1 MNRIGAKGTALITG
15 ASTGIGAV
23 YADRLAKRGH
33 DLILVARN
41 KERLASL
48 ARRLSNCTGRKVE
61 TLEADL
67 TSPADLQRVEDI
79 LRTNASISMLVNNA
93 GVGAAGTLVASDV
106 DKMDDMIRLNVTAL
120 TRLTYAAAP
129 GFVARGNGT
138 IINISSTV
146 AIAPEMLNGVYGG
159 TKAFV
164 IVGETS
170 LGGRIAQAFFWCAVV
185 AIPLGILMASFR
197 WLFEL
202 INPVAAPMRAM
213 PLTAFLPAFIAL
225 FGMDETMKVAFLWFG
240 MFFYLLA
247 VVVEEVNRVD
257 NSLLETAYTLGAKQ
271 RNALWLLFR
280 ASFPAIFSSFRILY
294 DIGWTYVILAEMVNS
309 RKGVGYMVEAAR
321 KVLDFERVYAGIIAI
336 GIAAFLFRFLLTF
349 LEGRLFPWR
358 KGSST
363 FSGSG
368 AAVPSA
374 TAHLKAAK
382 HGA

>member
-1 MNRIGAKGTALITG
+1 MPTISDLLTIRKEISPRA
-15 ASTGIGAV
+15 
-23 YADRLAKRGH
+23 RL
-33 DLILVARN
+33 V
-41 KERLASL
+41 LAFVSW
-48 ARRLSNCTGRKVE
+48 
-61 TLEADL
+61 
-67 TSPADLQRVEDI
+67 
-79 LRTNASISMLVNNA
+79 
-93 GVGAAGTLVASDV
+93 
-106 DKMDDMIRLNVTAL
+106 
-120 TRLTYAAAP
+120 
-129 GFVARGNGT
+129 GFVVLVWFGLTHWEILPPFSLPKPMGVVRAFGKLWTEYDLLGNVVE
-138 IINISSTV
+138 SWW
-146 AIAPEMLNGVYGG
+146 
-159 TKAFV
+159 
-164 IVGETS
+164 
-170 LGGRIAQAFFWCAVV
+170 RIAQAFFWCAII

-247 VVVEEVNRVD
+247 VVVEEANRVD
-257 NSLLETAYTLGAKQ
+257 NALLETAYTLGAK
-271 RNALWLLFR
+271 RRHVLWLMFR

-294 DIGWTYVILAEMVNS
+294 DIGWTYVILAEMVNA

-349 LEGRLFPWR
+349 LERRLFPWR
-358 KGSST
+358 QAATT
-363 FSGSG
+363 FLSGAA

-374 TAHLKAAK
+374 HAHLKAAK

>member
-1 MNRIGAKGTALITG
+1 MSDLFAIRKEVSPRVRWT
-15 ASTGIGAV
+15 
-23 YADRLAKRGH
+23 LAFGSWAFLVVLWIVLTQWEILPPFSLPKPLGVIRAFGKLWTEY
-33 DLILVARN
+33 DLL
-41 KERLASL
+41 
-48 ARRLSNCTGRKVE
+48 G
-61 TLEADL
+61 
-67 TSPADLQRVEDI
+67 
-79 LRTNASISMLVNNA
+79 
-93 GVGAAGTLVASDV
+93 
-106 DKMDDMIRLNVTAL
+106 NV
-120 TRLTYAAAP
+120 
-129 GFVARGNGT
+129 FQ
-138 IINISSTV
+138 SWW
-146 AIAPEMLNGVYGG
+146 
-159 TKAFV
+159 
-164 IVGETS
+164 
-170 LGGRIAQAFFWCAVV
+170 RIAQAFFWCAVV

-247 VVVEEVNRVD
+247 VVVEEANRVD
-257 NSLLETAYTLGAKQ
+257 NALLETAYTLGAKQ
-271 RNALWLLFR
+271 RHALWLVFR
-280 ASFPAIFSSFRILY
+280 ASFPAIFASFRILY
-294 DIGWTYVILAEMVNS
+294 DIGWTYVILAEMVNA

-349 LEGRLFPWR
+349 LERRLFPWR
-358 KGSST
+358 KTSAALADA
-363 FSGSG
+363 G

>member
-1 MNRIGAKGTALITG
+1 MSDWLSIR
-15 ASTGIGAV
+15 
-23 YADRLAKRGH
+23 
-33 DLILVARN
+33 
-41 KERLASL
+41 KEVSPRV
-48 ARRLSNCTGRKVE
+48 RW
-61 TLEADL
+61 TL
-67 TSPADLQRVEDI
+67 
-79 LRTNASISMLVNNA
+79 
-93 GVGAAGTLVASDV
+93 
-106 DKMDDMIRLNVTAL
+106 
-120 TRLTYAAAP
+120 
-129 GFVARGNGT
+129 
-138 IINISSTV
+138 
-146 AIAPEMLNGVYGG
+146 
-159 TKAFV
+159 AFV
-164 IVGETS
+164 SWGFLVVLWIVLTQWEILPPFS
-170 LGGRIAQAFFWCAVV
+170 LPKPLGVIRAFARLWTEYDLLGNVFQSWWRIAQAFLWCAVV

-247 VVVEEVNRVD
+247 VVVEEANRVD
-257 NSLLETAYTLGAKQ
+257 NALLETAYTLGAKK
-271 RNALWLLFR
+271 RHALWLIFR
-280 ASFPAIFSSFRILY
+280 ACFPSIFASFRILY
-294 DIGWTYVILAEMVNS
+294 DIGWTYVILAEMVNA

-349 LEGRLFPWR
+349 LERKLFPWR
-358 KGSST
+358 RASAALAGT
-363 FSGSG
+363 G